1 MSYLD
6 VYEQAM
12 QLPEEDRELLVLK
25 LTAVAKPVEHA
36 EEWSAEVHQRI
47 EAVERGGGGRVVGP
61 RDPPRSDPREAPD
74 RTVMTLWR
82 FHPEA

>member
-25 LTAVAKPVEHA
+25 LTTPATPVDHA
-36 EEWSAEVHQRI
+36 EEWSAEVNRRI
-47 EAVERGGGGRVVGP
+47 AEIDRGDVELLDGETYFG
-61 RDPPRSDPREAPD
+61 DLKAKIREWAD
-74 RTVMTLWR
+74 
-82 FHPEA
+82 E